1 MRTQFGNPVAT
12 AIEIQGHYVREKD
25 TLVPPP
31 KFAAVARL
39 LWPEKTAAHLASI
52 AGKDER
58 TAKRWLAGEYEP
70 PAIVIAAIIV
80 EITKRN

>member
-1 MRTQFGNPVAT
+1 MHGPFGNPTTVAR
-12 AIEIQGHYVREKD
+12 EIQGHCLPGRD

-58 TAKRWLAGEYEP
+58 TAKRWLAGDYEP